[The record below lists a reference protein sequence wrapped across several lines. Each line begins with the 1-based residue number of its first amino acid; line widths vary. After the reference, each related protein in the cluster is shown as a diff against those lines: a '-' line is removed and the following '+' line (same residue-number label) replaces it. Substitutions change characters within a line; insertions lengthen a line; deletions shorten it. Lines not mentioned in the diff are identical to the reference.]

1 MEIKSNLLRS
11 LWVSDIINLRPK
23 LTFLPLLIIAGM
35 LMKPQSQ
42 QVNILAR
49 QAPNNDQKPREN

>member
-49 QAPNNDQKPREN
+49 QTPNNDQKPREN